1 MEKGMYVCDHCH
13 STNEFDVTE
22 YVNAQQNPQLKE
34 KLIEGKLF
42 LQHCH
47 RCGSENI
54 VVSSMLY
61 EDDDLHY
68 FVEMVPAGDTETGK
82 KLERKYLSKETQKN
96 AGAYQKR
103 VVHEPNDLLEKI
115 AVFEEGLDDRV
126 IEIMKLSAAA
136 AILNHQKI
144 DVSGMYF
151 SPSEKGR
158 EFDVLVKNEFYG
170 TIPFQQK
177 LYDQIR
183 DSYLPL
189 LNSHEAS
196 AALVDMDWALEVI
209 RSKKGMRA

>member
-22 YVNAQQNPQLKE
+22 YVNAQRNPQLKE

-42 LQHCH
+42 LQRCPK
-47 RCGSENI
+47 CGSENI

-68 FVEMVPAGDTETGK
+68 LVEMVPAGDTKTGK
-82 KLERKYLSKETQKN
+82 HLERKYLSQDAQDN
-96 AGAYQKR
+96 AGRYQKR

-136 AILNHQKI
+136 AILNRQKI

-151 SPSEKGR
+151 SPSENGR

-196 AALVDMDWALEVI
+196 ASLVDMDWALEVI
-209 RSKKGMRA
+209 RSKKGLRA

>member
-1 MEKGMYVCDHCH
+1 MEKGIYVCDHCH

-22 YVNAQQNPQLKE
+22 YVNARKDPQAKQ

-42 LQHCH
+42 LQHCEK
-47 RCGSENI
+47 CGSENV

-61 EDDDLHY
+61 EDPDLHY
-68 FVEMVPAGDTETGK
+68 FVEMVPKGDTQTGRV
-82 KLERKYLSKETQKN
+82 LEKKYLGKEAQDN
-96 AGAYQKR
+96 PGAYQKR

-115 AVFEEGLDDRV
+115 AVFEEGLDDRI

-136 AILNHQKI
+136 AILNQQKI
-144 DVSGMYF
+144 TVTGMYF

-158 EFDVLVKNEFYG
+158 EFDVLVNNAFYG

-177 LYDQIR
+177 LYDEIR

-189 LNSHEAS
+189 LNRHEAS
-196 AALVDMDWALEVI
+196 ASLVDMDWALEVI